1 MTTVNTEMLF
11 RFIFFLYIFSA
22 VHVMFVRSLVS
33 SSSTEGFTGPFEALE
48 VDLHVTLPWLGFVKF
63 MVKV

>member
-22 VHVMFVRSLVS
+22 VHVMFVSSLVS
-33 SSSTEGFTGPFEALE
+33 SSSTEGFRLK
-48 VDLHVTLPWLGFVKF
+48 PWLGFVKL